1 MSNKSRE
8 GTGRTIFFLERYWFS
23 GGQLMLFNTQEIND
37 KVPLMAFLRFV
48 PLSCDAW
55 ICKIQA
61 PGNPQ
66 ALTGEWML
74 LPSARRE

>member
-1 MSNKSRE
+1 
-8 GTGRTIFFLERYWFS
+8 
-23 GGQLMLFNTQEIND
+23 MLFNTQEVND

-55 ICKIQA
+55 ICKTQA

-66 ALTGEWML
+66 APAGERML